1 MAITVSIRPE
11 VGMYSLFPHMN
22 YKPWFAL
29 GEMVDNSIGSYVAN
43 RERLR
48 AIHGNSFK
56 LKIDITFSQS
66 GSDARI
72 LVEDNAAG
80 ISQKDVA
87 RAFTPAAPPVDKSG
101 ISQFGIGMKSACTW
115 YSNSYTITSS
125 ALSEEITRTVT
136 FDIEGIIEKK
146 IEQLVVFEKPKD
158 KNLHGTRIVM
168 SKLHQG
174 IPTGMTLSK
183 IQNYI
188 ASIYREF
195 IKSGEVVI
203 TVGLRK
209 LSHAAPELLES
220 KYWAAGNSETGIPY
234 EADDSPKR
242 VWQIPIDITLDES
255 WKSDTAPNRPESPP
269 RIRGWMGILKEGST
283 RKSGAALIWR
293 NKVVVGAGSLAQGD
307 EDSYRPL
314 SVFGATT
321 TFTFQRLIGEL
332 DVSDLQ
338 VTSFKDNIDW
348 RTGQEEELQT
358 KLRGALD
365 DGEFPLR
372 KMAANYRSTS
382 KSISSQTTVKKTLEN
397 TTKDLVDLFKN
408 KDALKVLRRQ
418 TTEEPVVNPLN
429 EKDMLEER
437 ITLPIEGNP
446 SLTFRVV
453 IEPGDDYL
461 FRLSTNENS
470 YLFSINRAHIF
481 MMSFANLPGADLE
494 PIFRLG
500 IALGFAEILGRDA
513 LLDHPEF
520 IRLKINQILTGHP
533 FKLGVEES

>member
-1 MAITVSIRPE
+1 MTKTVSIRPE

-29 GEMVDNSIGSYVAN
+29 GEMVDNSIGSYVSN
-43 RERLR
+43 REHLR
-48 AIHGNSFK
+48 ALHGNTFK

-66 GSDARI
+66 SSDARI

-80 ISQKDVA
+80 ISEADVA

-101 ISQFGIGMKSACTW
+101 ISQFGIGMKSSCTW
-115 YSNSYTITSS
+115 YSHFYTITSS
-125 ALSEEITRTVT
+125 ALGENITRTVT

-146 IEQLVVFEKPKD
+146 VEQLEVVETPKD
-158 KNLHGTRIVM
+158 VNLHGTRIVL

-183 IQNYI
+183 IQSYI

-203 TVGLRK
+203 TVGNRELTHI
-209 LSHAAPELLES
+209 SPELLDS
-220 KYWAAGNSETGIPY
+220 KYWAAGNSETGVPY
-234 EADDSPKR
+234 EVVDSPKR

-255 WKSDTAPNRPESPP
+255 WKSDVAPNRPQSPP
-269 RIRGWMGILKEGST
+269 RIRGWMGILKDGST
-283 RKSGAALIWR
+283 KKSGAALIWK

-307 EDSYRPL
+307 EDSYRPI

-332 DVSDLQ
+332 DVSELQ

-365 DGEFPLR
+365 HGDFPLR

-382 KSISSQTTVKKTLEN
+382 KSTSSQTTVKKTLES

-408 KDALKVLRRQ
+408 QETVEILRGQ
-418 TTEEPVVNPLN
+418 AKEITSSAPLN
-429 EKDMLEER
+429 EEDMLEER

-461 FRLSTNENS
+461 FRLTRSENS

-481 MMSFANLPGADLE
+481 MMSYANLPGADLE

-520 IRLKINQILTGHP
+520 IRLKMNQILTGNS
-533 FKLGVEES
+533 FKFRD

>member
-1 MAITVSIRPE
+1 MAVKVSIRPE

-22 YKPWFAL
+22 YKPWYAL

-43 RERLR
+43 KERLR

-80 ISQKDVA
+80 ISEKDVS

-101 ISQFGIGMKSACTW
+101 ISQFGIGMKSSCTW
-115 YSNSYTITSS
+115 YSHFYTITSS
-125 ALSEEITRTVT
+125 ALGEDITRTVT
-136 FDIEGIIEKK
+136 FDIEGIIDKK
-146 IEQLVVFEKPKD
+146 VEELLVSESPKD
-158 KNLHGTRIVM
+158 PNVHGTRIVM

-188 ASIYREF
+188 SSIYREF

-203 TVGLRK
+203 TVGNRE
-209 LSHAAPELLES
+209 LSHSSPELLES
-220 KYWAAGNSETGIPY
+220 KFWSAGNSETGIPY
-234 EADDSPKR
+234 EVEKSPKR
-242 VWQIPIDITLDES
+242 VWQIPIDISLDES
-255 WKSDTAPNRPESPP
+255 WKSDTAPNRPKSPP
-269 RIRGWMGILKEGST
+269 RIRGWMGILKDGST
-283 RKSGAALIWR
+283 KKSGAALIWKD
-293 NKVVVGAGSLAQGD
+293 KVVVGAGSLAQGD

-332 DVSDLQ
+332 DVSELQ

-358 KLRGALD
+358 KLRSALD
-365 DGEFPLR
+365 TGDFPLR

-382 KSISSQTTVKKTLEN
+382 KSTSSQNTVKKTLEN

-408 KDALKVLRRQ
+408 TEAIELLKSQ
-418 TTEEPVVNPLN
+418 ATESPDVKPLH
-429 EKDMLEER
+429 ESDMLEER
-437 ITLPIEGNP
+437 VTLPIEGDP

-453 IEPGDDYL
+453 IEPGDEYL
-461 FRLSTNENS
+461 FRLTRNENS

-481 MMSFANLPGADLE
+481 MMSYANLPGADLE

-500 IALGFAEILGRDA
+500 IALGFAEILGRDS

-520 IRLKINQILTGHP
+520 IRLKVNQILTGHN
-533 FKLGVEES
+533 FKLGNEK

>member
-1 MAITVSIRPE
+1 MTKSVSIRPE

-29 GEMVDNSIGSYVAN
+29 GEMVDNSIGSYVSN
-43 RERLR
+43 RDRLR
-48 AIHGNSFK
+48 ALHGNSFK

-80 ISQKDVA
+80 IAEKDVA

-101 ISQFGIGMKSACTW
+101 ISQFGIGMKSSCTW
-115 YSNSYTITSS
+115 YSHYYTITSS
-125 ALSEEITRTVT
+125 ALGEEITRSVT

-146 IEQLVVFEKPKD
+146 VENLEVIETSKD
-158 KNLHGTRIVM
+158 VNLHGTRIVL

-174 IPTGMTLSK
+174 IPTGSTLHK
-183 IQNYI
+183 IQNYL

-203 TVGLRK
+203 TVGNRELVYA
-209 LSHAAPELLES
+209 SPEFLES
-220 KYWAAGNSETGIPY
+220 KYWASGNSDTGFPY
-234 EADDSPKR
+234 EVEDSPRR
-242 VWQIPIDITLDES
+242 VWQSRIDISLDES
-255 WKSDTAPNRPESPP
+255 WEADTAPNRPESPP
-269 RIRGWMGILKEGST
+269 RIRGWMGILKDGST
-283 RKSGAALIWR
+283 KKSGAALIWKK
-293 NKVVVGAGSLAQGD
+293 KVVVGAGSLAQGD
-307 EDSYRPL
+307 EDSYRPI

-332 DVSDLQ
+332 DVSELQ

-348 RTGQEEELQT
+348 RTGQEEELQK
-358 KLRGALD
+358 KLRIALEE
-365 DGEFPLR
+365 GEFPLR

-382 KSISSQTTVKKTLEN
+382 RTNSAQATVKKTLEN
-397 TTKDLVDLFKN
+397 TTKDLVDLLKN
-408 KDALKVLRRQ
+408 KQAVDILKGQ
-418 TTEEPVVNPLN
+418 TKEESTSKLLN
-429 EKDMLEER
+429 ESDILETQ
-437 ITLPIEGNP
+437 IVLPIEGSP

-461 FRLSTNENS
+461 FRLTSSVNN
-470 YLFSINRAHIF
+470 YIFSINRAHKF

-500 IALGFAEILGRDA
+500 VALGFAEILGRDA

-520 IRLKINQILTGHP
+520 IRLKINHILSGHT
-533 FKLGVEES
+533 FSLGNEVS

>member
-1 MAITVSIRPE
+1 MAVKVSIRPE

-43 RERLR
+43 KERLR

-80 ISQKDVA
+80 ISEKDVS

-101 ISQFGIGMKSACTW
+101 ISQFGIGMKSSCTW
-115 YSNSYTITSS
+115 YSHFYTITSS
-125 ALSEEITRTVT
+125 ALGEDITRTVT
-136 FDIEGIIEKK
+136 FDIEGIIDKK
-146 IEQLVVFEKPKD
+146 VEELLVSESPKD
-158 KNLHGTRIVM
+158 PSVHGTRIVM

-174 IPTGMTLSK
+174 IPIGMTLSK

-188 ASIYREF
+188 SSIYREF

-203 TVGLRK
+203 TVGNRE
-209 LSHAAPELLES
+209 LSHSSPELLES
-220 KYWAAGNSETGIPY
+220 KFWSAGNSETGVPY
-234 EADDSPKR
+234 EVENSPKR
-242 VWQIPIDITLDES
+242 VWQIPIDISLDES
-255 WKSDTAPNRPESPP
+255 WKSDTAPNRPKSPP
-269 RIRGWMGILKEGST
+269 RIRGWMGILKDGST
-283 RKSGAALIWR
+283 KKSGAALIWKD
-293 NKVVVGAGSLAQGD
+293 KVVVGAGSLAQGD

-332 DVSDLQ
+332 DVSELQ

-358 KLRGALD
+358 KLRSALD
-365 DGEFPLR
+365 AGDFPLR

-382 KSISSQTTVKKTLEN
+382 KSTSSQNTVKKTLEN

-408 KDALKVLRRQ
+408 TEAIELLKSQ
-418 TTEEPVVNPLN
+418 ATESPDVKPLN
-429 EKDMLEER
+429 ESDILEER
-437 ITLPIEGNP
+437 VTLPIEGNP

-453 IEPGDDYL
+453 IEPGDEYL
-461 FRLSTNENS
+461 FRLTRNENS

-481 MMSFANLPGADLE
+481 MMSYANLPGADLE

-500 IALGFAEILGRDA
+500 IALGFAEILGRDS

-520 IRLKINQILTGHP
+520 IRLKVNQILTGHN
-533 FKLGVEES
+533 FKLGNKK

>member
-1 MAITVSIRPE
+1 MAVKVSIRPE

-43 RERLR
+43 KERLR

-80 ISQKDVA
+80 ISEKDVS

-101 ISQFGIGMKSACTW
+101 ISQFGIGMKSSCTW
-115 YSNSYTITSS
+115 YSHFYTITSS
-125 ALSEEITRTVT
+125 ALGEDITRTVT
-136 FDIEGIIEKK
+136 FDIEGIIDKK
-146 IEQLVVFEKPKD
+146 VEELLVSESPKD
-158 KNLHGTRIVM
+158 PSVHGTRIVM

-188 ASIYREF
+188 SSIYREF

-203 TVGLRK
+203 TVGNRE
-209 LSHAAPELLES
+209 LSHSSPELLES
-220 KYWAAGNSETGIPY
+220 KFWSAGNSETGIPY
-234 EADDSPKR
+234 EVEKSPKR
-242 VWQIPIDITLDES
+242 VWQIPIDISLDES
-255 WKSDTAPNRPESPP
+255 WKSDTAPNRPKSPP
-269 RIRGWMGILKEGST
+269 RIRGWMGILKDGST
-283 RKSGAALIWR
+283 KKSGAALIWKD
-293 NKVVVGAGSLAQGD
+293 KVVVGAGSLAQGD

-332 DVSDLQ
+332 DVSELQ

-358 KLRGALD
+358 KLRSALD
-365 DGEFPLR
+365 AGDFPLR

-382 KSISSQTTVKKTLEN
+382 KSTSSQNTVKKTLEN

-408 KDALKVLRRQ
+408 TEAIELLKSQ
-418 TTEEPVVNPLN
+418 ATESPDVKPLN
-429 EKDMLEER
+429 ESDMLEER
-437 ITLPIEGNP
+437 VTLPIEGNP

-453 IEPGDDYL
+453 IEPGDEYL
-461 FRLSTNENS
+461 FRLTRNENS

-481 MMSFANLPGADLE
+481 MMSYANLPGADLE

-500 IALGFAEILGRDA
+500 IALGFAEILGRDS

-520 IRLKINQILTGHP
+520 IRLKVNQILTGHN
-533 FKLGVEES
+533 FKLGNKK